1 MEQDL
6 GNHIRTR
13 RQVGGR
19 AACQMARPGP
29 APMAGGPR
37 ALPGSDKGTFG
48 LAVSDSAREA
58 DGEVTSQMETAV
70 GPWAAGATRRQRQPP
85 RELPGAD

>member
-19 AACQMARPGP
+19 AACQMARPSP
-29 APMAGGPR
+29 ALMAGGPR
-37 ALPGSDKGTFG
+37 ALPGSDKGTFA
-48 LAVSDSAREA
+48 LDASDSAREA
-58 DGEVTSQMETAV
+58 DGEVTSPTETAM
-70 GPWAAGATRRQRQPP
+70 GLCAARATRQQRRPP
-85 RELPGAD
+85 SELPGAD